1 MAGDVF
7 PVAMF
12 LSLSLSKTDKYYTS
26 HRSKLVR
33 RAFLSLALLVSF
45 VAAIA
50 ILIFLYFS
58 LIETNEESKAP
69 TSWKKASAV
78 AFSLVMCIFIL
89 GCLRLLDGSLRSND
103 SQVNPE

>member
-1 MAGDVF
+1 MAGDVS

-12 LSLSLSKTDKYYTS
+12 LSLSLSKYYTS

-45 VAAIA
+45 VAALA

-58 LIETNEESKAP
+58 LIETNKESKAP

-78 AFSLVMCIFIL
+78 AFSLVMCIFVL